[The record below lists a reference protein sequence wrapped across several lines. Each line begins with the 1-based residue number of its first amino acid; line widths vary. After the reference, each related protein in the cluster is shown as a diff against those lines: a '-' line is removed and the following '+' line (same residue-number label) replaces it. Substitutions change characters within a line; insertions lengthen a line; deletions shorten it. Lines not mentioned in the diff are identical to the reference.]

1 MNNRS
6 RALEV
11 VLCVA
16 VGLTVS
22 ASASAAPASTAQAS
36 NASASAA
43 PASTTPPS
51 SASASAAPAST
62 APLSDASASAAPA
75 STAPP
80 FNASASADGGRYF
93 PETGH
98 SLDPVFEPFFDGH
111 GAVTI
116 LGHPITES
124 YVDPYSDFLLQY
136 FENARLEVAPD
147 SQGELAVRLTELGV
161 LLGGWDLPLEVERFP
176 IGNNPGCR
184 YYAESGHQV
193 CYAFLDYYESHGGEA
208 VFGLPITELRFEDG
222 RMVQYYQDFRLD
234 WYPEAQDG
242 ERIRIAPLG
251 ADHFDLM
258 GYPTSLLEPIVSGD
272 LEDYPVLDIRLSS
285 SVLKPLIG
293 TDETQRVYLVVS
305 DQNRQPVAGAAAL
318 LTITYPDGIQF
329 RMMPITD
336 SSGVTQIDIPLQ
348 GSLAGSR
355 IALEYT
361 VVYDD
366 LSALTR
372 DSFYIWY

>member
-6 RALEV
+6 RALGTA
-11 VLCVA
+11 LCFA
-16 VGLTVS
+16 IALTAS
-22 ASASAAPASTAQAS
+22 AFASAAPAS
-36 NASASAA
+36 
-43 PASTTPPS
+43 
-51 SASASAAPAST
+51 
-62 APLSDASASAAPA
+62 
-75 STAPP
+75 
-80 FNASASADGGRYF
+80 NASASADGGRYF

-98 SLDPVFEPFFDGH
+98 SLDPVFEPFFDDN
-111 GAVTI
+111 GAVNI

-124 YVDPYSDFLLQY
+124 YVDPYSGFLVQY
-136 FENARLEVAPD
+136 FENARLEYAPNA
-147 SQGELAVRLTELGV
+147 QGELGVRLTDLGV

-176 IGNNPGCR
+176 IGNSPGCR

-193 CYAFLDYYESHGGEA
+193 CHAFLDYYESNGGQV
-208 VFGLPITELRFEDG
+208 VFGLPVTELRFENG
-222 RMVQYYQDFRLD
+222 RMVQYFQDFRLD

-242 ERIRIAPLG
+242 ERIRVAPLG
-251 ADHFDLM
+251 ADHFKLM
-258 GYPTSLLEPIVSGD
+258 GYPLSRLEPIVPGD

-293 TDETQRVYLVVS
+293 TDEIQQVYLVVS

-318 LTITYPDGIQF
+318 LTITYPDGTQF

-336 SSGVTQIDIPLQ
+336 GSGVTQIDIPLQ
-348 GSLAGSR
+348 GSLPGSR

-361 VVYDD
+361 VVYED

>member
-6 RALEV
+6 RALKV

-22 ASASAAPASTAQAS
+22 ASASAAPASTTL
-36 NASASAA
+36 ASAASTSAA
-43 PASTTPPS
+43 PALT
-51 SASASAAPAST
+51 ASASP
-62 APLSDASASAAPA
+62 ASAS
-75 STAPP
+75 
-80 FNASASADGGRYF
+80 GHEGRYF

-98 SLDPVFEPFFDGH
+98 SLDPVFEPFFNSH
-111 GAVTI
+111 GAVNI
-116 LGHPITES
+116 FGYPITES
-124 YVDPYSDFLLQY
+124 YVDPYSGFLLQY
-136 FENARLEVAPD
+136 FENARLELAAD
-147 SQGELAVRLTELGV
+147 AQGELGVRFTDLGV

-193 CYAFLDYYESHGGEA
+193 CHSFLDYYESHGGQA
-208 VFGLPITELRFEDG
+208 VFGLPITELRFENG
-222 RMVQYYQDFRLD
+222 RMVQYYQDFRMD
-234 WYPEAQDG
+234 WYPEAQNG
-242 ERIRIAPLG
+242 ERIRVAPLG
-251 ADHFDLM
+251 SDHFDLM
-258 GYPTSLLEPIVSGD
+258 GYPLSLLEPIVSGD
-272 LEDYPVLDIRLSS
+272 LEDYPVLDIRLNS

-293 TDETQRVYLVVS
+293 TDETQQVYLVVS

-318 LTITYPDGIQF
+318 LTITYPDSVQF

-336 SSGVTQIDIPLQ
+336 VSGVTQIDIPLQ
-348 GSLAGSR
+348 GSLPGSR

-361 VVYDD
+361 VVYED